1 MKFTWVDKF
10 TRTIER
16 IPDDLLPAFVRALTA
31 YGTDGV
37 EPELDFPLDAIFES
51 LRDDIDYSHAARE
64 TGAAGGRVKKGG
76 RRREP
81 EPESE
86 LIITVECDDEDEA
99 PSEPGGDAGRPGE
112 DPSDGAQGC
121 ATPLEQP
128 AKGCAG
134 PSADAA
140 TQSNALHCS
149 ALQEE
154 EGKNGA
160 PRAVSRKPP
169 TPEEVRAY
177 AFSAGL
183 RIDPEAF
190 CDFYASKGWKVGK
203 EPMRDWKAAARY
215 WARSGRA
222 PARGAPET
230 KGAGDAYSRL

>member
-64 TGAAGGRVKKGG
+64 TGAAGGRVKRG
-76 RRREP
+76 RKREAGQ

-86 LIITVECDDEDEA
+86 LVITVACDDEGPCEQTA
-99 PSEPGGDAGRPGE
+99 DAERVRE
-112 DPSDGAQGC
+112 SPSDGAQGC
-121 ATPLEQP
+121 GTTLAND

-134 PSADAA
+134 PLAGVG
-140 TQSNALHCS
+140 TQSNALHSS
-149 ALQEE
+149 ALQKEE
-154 EGKNGA
+154 EKKGA

-169 TPEEVRAY
+169 TPDEVKAY

-190 CDFYASKGWKVGK
+190 CDFYSSKGWKVGK

-215 WARSGRA
+215 WARSSRA
-222 PARGAPET
+222 PARGAPER
-230 KGAGDAYSRL
+230 GSGDAYSRL